1 MKPLALNEQRIKKMK
16 NLIKQIL
23 KENDFEWAGG
33 EIPKV
38 YRVVYNDHD
47 TGEQWVEGYFTMESF
62 RRYLQKENEERYDDT
77 DEYETEDEFDFEEVK
92 INW

>member
-1 MKPLALNEQRIKKMK
+1 MK

-62 RRYLQKENEERYDDT
+62 RRYLQKENEKRYDDT
-77 DEYETEDEFDFEEVK
+77 DLYETEDEFDFEEVK

>member
-1 MKPLALNEQRIKKMK
+1 MK

-33 EIPKV
+33 EVPKV

>member
-33 EIPKV
+33 EVPKV

-62 RRYLQKENEERYDDT
+62 RRYLQKENEKRYDDT